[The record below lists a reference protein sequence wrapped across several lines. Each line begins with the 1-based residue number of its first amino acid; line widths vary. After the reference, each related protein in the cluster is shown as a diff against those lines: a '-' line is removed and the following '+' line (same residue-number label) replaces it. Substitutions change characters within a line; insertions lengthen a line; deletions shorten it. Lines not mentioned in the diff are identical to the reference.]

1 MDTKCDLAIIGAGPA
16 GLTAAVYGARAGLS
30 VKIFE
35 MGSPG
40 GQLVNT
46 DWIEN
51 YPGFPEGLSGAE
63 LMTKFT
69 MQAMNFSEVDFVNKY
84 VTGLESKEN
93 RIEVKT
99 SDGSLEA
106 KAVVVATGAFPGQLG
121 VEGEREFLGA
131 GVSYCGTCDGAFF
144 RGREVAVI
152 GGGDT
157 ALEEAVFLTKF
168 ASKVTLIHRRDE
180 FRGAKILQDRVID
193 NKKIE
198 ILYSETLERILGEQN
213 VEEIELKNVKTN
225 ELHRLNV
232 DGVFIFVGTVPN
244 SDFLKD
250 TQVTLDEK
258 GQVVANMQMETTMPG
273 VFVAGDVR
281 QTQLRQVSTAVG
293 DAALA
298 TINASKYIEGLE

>member
-1 MDTKCDLAIIGAGPA
+1 MMKCDLAIIGAGPA
-16 GLTAAVYGARAGLS
+16 GLTAAVYGARAGLR
-30 VKIFE
+30 VKLIE
-35 MGSPG
+35 MGAPG

-63 LMTKFT
+63 LMAKFA
-69 MQAMNFSEVDFVNKY
+69 MQAMNFSEVEY
-84 VTGLESKEN
+84 VSAYVSGIVRKEGAL
-93 RIEVKT
+93 VLST
-99 SDGSLEA
+99 SAEDIEA
-106 KAVVVATGAFPGQLG
+106 KAVVLASGAMPKKLG
-121 VEGEREFLGA
+121 VEGEDEFIGA

-144 RGREVAVI
+144 RDREVAVV

-180 FRGAKILQDRVID
+180 FRCAKILQDRVRD

-198 ILYSETLERILGEQN
+198 IRYSETLERILGDQK
-213 VEEIELKNVKTN
+213 VEEIELKRTDTG
-225 ELHRLNV
+225 EISRLSV
-232 DGVFIFVGTVPN
+232 DGVFIFVGTSPN
-244 SDFLKD
+244 TAFLKD
-250 TQVTLDEK
+250 TEVTLDAR
-258 GQVVANMQMETTMPG
+258 GQVQASTQLETTMEG

-281 QTQLRQVSTAVG
+281 QTTLRQVTTAVG

-298 TINASKYIEGLE
+298 AINATKYIEGL